1 MEKIKIGMFI
11 DTFFPMLDGV
21 IMVVDNYAK
30 RLNKIADVT
39 VFCPK
44 GKDKKYIDNFEYKVV
59 RCKSLKIVNFDYTLP
74 TPKFDKKF
82 KKTLKEANLD
92 VVHIHSPMGIGKMAV
107 KYAKKHNIPC
117 VVTLH
122 SQYKQ
127 DIKKMAHFNWLTNL
141 VLKNLMKTINGCDVA
156 WAVNSEIQKL
166 FIEEYGL
173 KIPSKVMNNA
183 TELEFLP
190 QKQQNREEIRKK
202 YNISSDEYIFLFIG
216 RINVIKNLLFLIDSL
231 EILKQ
236 KNLKFKMLFVGTGQD
251 ENKIKQYIHEKGLD
265 ENCIMCGKITDRL
278 EISKIYSASHLFLFP
293 SLYDASSLVQI
304 EAASQKT
311 PTVFIEGAKT
321 AGTVTKD
328 VNGLIAKNDTKDY
341 AQTILNILSN
351 SEKYNELCENA
362 YKDLYVNWDMVVEKV
377 YKEYLKLIENKKI

>member
-1 MEKIKIGMFI
+1 MEKLKIGMFI

-44 GKDKKYIDNFEYKVV
+44 GKDKKYIDNFDYKVV
-59 RCKSLKIVNFDYTLP
+59 RCKSVKIVHFDYTLP
-74 TPKFDKKF
+74 TPQFDKKL
-82 KKTLKEANLD
+82 KKTLKQANLD
-92 VVHIHSPMGIGKMAV
+92 IVHIHSPMGIGKMAT

-117 VVTLH
+117 IVTLH

-127 DIKKMAHFNWLTNL
+127 DIKKMARFNWLTNL
-141 VLKNLMKTINGCDVA
+141 VLKKLMKTINSCDVA
-156 WAVNSEIQKL
+156 WTVNTEIQNL
-166 FIEEYGL
+166 FINEYGL
-173 KIPSKVMNNA
+173 KIPSKIIPNA

-190 QKQQNREEIRKK
+190 QKEQNREEIRKK

-231 EILKQ
+231 EKLKQ
-236 KNLKFKMLFVGTGQD
+236 NNLKFKMLFVGTGQD
-251 ENKIKQYIHEKGLD
+251 ENKIKHYIHEKGLD
-265 ENCIMCGKITDRL
+265 ENCIMCGKITDRN
-278 EISKIYSASHLFLFP
+278 EIAKIYSASHLFLFP
-293 SLYDASSLVQI
+293 SLYDTNSLVQI

-311 PTVFIEGAKT
+311 PTVFVEGAKT

-328 VNGLIAKNDTKDY
+328 VNGLVAKNDVNDY
-341 AQTILNILSN
+341 AQTIINILSD
-351 SEKYNELCENA
+351 SEKYNEICENA
-362 YKDLYVNWDMVVEKV
+362 YKDLYVNWDMVAEKV